1 MTPPAKQTQ
10 VEMILSKPP
19 SRRLSPNGSPQ
30 PFRKAPLPLWDN
42 RLGQEG
48 PTGVSRGPTPGG
60 EPMSISSNRGRRPS
74 LPRGRSVLVLL
85 LLLVWMGAG
94 SLAPSAFSQV
104 GLMPIPTLQGVQ
116 VQAETTFDP
125 GTGRYTY
132 RYTVSNPAGNTG
144 RIWNILVD
152 MTTTLPRGFGSIF
165 FDSSGL
171 TLPKGGVGLKPF
183 DQEVAD
189 LSPLALP
196 AGTTLVPFGQQ
207 VPTGWNGGLRRDGT
221 ASFST
226 SGPAVHI
233 LPGQTLSGFAL
244 VGPGM
249 PMIRKMRVRP
259 KWTYVVPDAHVTD
272 PEEEAAAGQ
281 VEENI
286 TVHTFTLGPSAQTPG
301 TFAHW
306 DQVRDDLN
314 QAIQFGWISDQN
326 LANALVSQLAAA
338 RQALDAQQGTEAKT
352 RLQTLIQTI
361 TQSTPAERRREAF
374 DLVLLNTQRLIE
386 GTADTVFPVEPKLKL
401 SPQSSTLPVGTLYT
415 LTGTVINAGDPANPP
430 IPGFK
435 LGFLVVE
442 GPQGGQQRLGV
453 TDAQGMLSFSYTGT
467 QAGTDKIT
475 AGIFNEVLFELG
487 YAEVTWSGGP
497 DLVVPLFAPPLL
509 KSEGGKTVFITEWTS
524 NLGSLPS
531 SPSITRYFISADAQL
546 DPATAQV
553 IGQRAIPALAPG
565 ERSEGGT
572 VTFTLPS
579 NVPAGVYHL
588 AACADAGMTVGELNE
603 DNNCSFSEGLGQTS
617 VVLALEP
624 EAITNQP
631 PTAQAG
637 PDQTVECQNPS
648 GATVTLNGTASS
660 DPDGDPLTFTWTD
673 SFGTVQGPTPQV
685 TLPLGTHTVTL
696 TVDDG
701 KGGSASATVKI
712 TVVETKSPTVTAALT
727 PLASEKKSLKR
738 REREGDE
745 GKRGDDDD
753 DRRDRDGR
761 NEFRVV
767 AQATDRCD
775 AHPAVLASINGVAV
789 TDGQVVRLELDDDNK
804 VRRKNGLLQIEAR
817 NIVLTVSATDASG
830 NQATATAKL
839 AKKRREHDD

>member
-1 MTPPAKQTQ
+1 
-10 VEMILSKPP
+10 
-19 SRRLSPNGSPQ
+19 
-30 PFRKAPLPLWDN
+30 
-42 RLGQEG
+42 
-48 PTGVSRGPTPGG
+48 
-60 EPMSISSNRGRRPS
+60 MSISSNRSSTNRAASART
-74 LPRGRSVLVLL
+74 LRLLVLL
-85 LLLVWMGAG
+85 AWIGAG
-94 SLAPSAFSQV
+94 ILAPSAFSQV

-125 GTGRYTY
+125 GTGLYTY
-132 RYTVSNPAGNTG
+132 RYTVSNPASNTG
-144 RIWNILVD
+144 RIWNVLVD
-152 MTTTLPRGFGSIF
+152 MTSTLPRGFGSIF
-165 FDSSGL
+165 FDPEGL
-171 TLPKGGVGLKPF
+171 TIPLGTNVFPF
-183 DQEVAD
+183 ERQLVN
-189 LSPLALP
+189 LQPLALP

-226 SGPAVHI
+226 SGPDFHI
-233 LPGQTLSGFAL
+233 LPGQALSGIAL
-244 VGPGM
+244 LGPGM
-249 PMIRKMRVRP
+249 PMIRNMEVHP
-259 KWTYVVPDAHVTD
+259 KWTYVVPDVHVID

-281 VEENI
+281 VKQNI
-286 TVHTFTLGPSAQTPG
+286 TFHTFTLGPSGHTPG

-314 QAIQFGWISDQN
+314 QAIQLGWISDQA

-338 RQALDAQQGTEAKT
+338 RQELDDQKGTDAKIG
-352 RLQTLIQTI
+352 LNTLIQTI
-361 TQSTPAERRREAF
+361 TASTPDQRRREAF
-374 DLVLLNTQRLIE
+374 DLIFLNTQRLIE

-415 LTGTVINAGDPANPP
+415 LTGTVINGGDPANPP
-430 IPGFK
+430 IPGFN

-442 GPQGGQQRLGV
+442 GPQGGQSRRGV
-453 TDAQGMLSFSYTGT
+453 TDAQGKLSFSYTGT

-475 AGIFNEVLFELG
+475 AGIFDEVIFELG
-487 YAEVTWSGGP
+487 YAEMTWSGGP

-524 NLGSLPS
+524 NLGSLAS

-553 IGQRAIPALAPG
+553 IGERAIPALAPG

-579 NVPAGVYHL
+579 NLPAGVYHL

-603 DNNCSFSEGLGQTS
+603 DNNCSFSRLVGQTS
-617 VVLALEP
+617 IEVALEP
-624 EAITNQP
+624 EAITNHP

-637 PDQTVECQNPS
+637 PDQTVECQSPN

-673 SFGTVQGPTPQV
+673 SFGTVLGPTSQV
-685 TLPLGTHTVTL
+685 TMPLGTHTVTL

-701 KGGSASATVKI
+701 KGGHASDTVKT
-712 TVVETKSPTVTAALT
+712 TVADTKPPTVTAALT
-727 PLASEKKSLKR
+727 PLASERKR
-738 REREGDE
+738 DKQRERRGDE
-745 GKRGDDDD
+745 GKRGDREEDED
-753 DRRDRDGR
+753 DRRDTDSQ
-761 NEFRVV
+761 NQFRVV

-775 AHPAVLASINGVAV
+775 AHPSV
-789 TDGQVVRLELDDDNK
+789 
-804 VRRKNGLLQIEAR
+804 
-817 NIVLTVSATDASG
+817 
-830 NQATATAKL
+830 
-839 AKKRREHDD
+839 